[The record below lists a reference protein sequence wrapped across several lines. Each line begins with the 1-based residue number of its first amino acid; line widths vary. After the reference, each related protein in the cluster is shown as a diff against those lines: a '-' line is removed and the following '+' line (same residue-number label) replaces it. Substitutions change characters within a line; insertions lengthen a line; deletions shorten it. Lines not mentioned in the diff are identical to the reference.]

1 MSKTAKVMSVV
12 ALTAALT
19 AGLASAGRPANAPAQ
34 AVNQA
39 GPVNVTFWGDWGGE
53 GQRQFTVMADAFNA
67 SQTKI
72 KVTYVLVQDMITKF
86 LTAQASGTSPDI
98 MFWDRWRTA
107 LYAPKGVLQPINDFM
122 TRDKVRSAD
131 FFQQALKELS
141 WKNNVYGLPLTVDA
155 RALFYNKK
163 MLAAAGVKPPTNWD
177 ELEQAAIKLTKRD
190 ASGKL
195 QVAGLALDDVGLF
208 GMYLQQAGGHIVTT
222 DGSKTAFNS
231 PAGAKVLAYWDRLL
245 NKDKVYEIG
254 FGSGVQN
261 AQDPFVTG
269 KIAMMYTGPWNIST
283 YKKYGKDLD
292 FGIVPPPAGPTGA
305 RGSVMG
311 GFGLVIPVAAK
322 NKDAAWEF
330 EKWWLAQPRNAI
342 MWAKMSDNIP
352 GNLKAI
358 GDPAFQ
364 KDPFWKPIIDTL
376 GFAKIRPPFSGY
388 AVMETDAL
396 TPNLQLFVEGKQ
408 DAKTTLKKA
417 QESGD
422 RVLKD
427 NNQ

>member
-1 MSKTAKVMSVV
+1 
-12 ALTAALT
+12 
-19 AGLASAGRPANAPAQ
+19 
-34 AVNQA
+34 
-39 GPVNVTFWGDWGGE
+39 
-53 GQRQFTVMADAFNA
+53 
-67 SQTKI
+67 
-72 KVTYVLVQDMITKF
+72 
-86 LTAQASGTSPDI
+86 
-98 MFWDRWRTA
+98 
-107 LYAPKGVLQPINDFM
+107 
-122 TRDKVRSAD
+122 
-131 FFQQALKELS
+131 
-141 WKNNVYGLPLTVDA
+141 
-155 RALFYNKK
+155 
-163 MLAAAGVKPPTNWD
+163 
-177 ELEQAAIKLTKRD
+177 
-190 ASGKL
+190 
-195 QVAGLALDDVGLF
+195 
-208 GMYLQQAGGHIVTT
+208 MYLQQAGGHIVTT

-330 EKWWLAQPRNAI
+330 EKWWLAQPKNAI

-358 GDPAFQ
+358 ADPAFQ
-364 KDPFWKPIIDTL
+364 KDAFWKPIIDTL